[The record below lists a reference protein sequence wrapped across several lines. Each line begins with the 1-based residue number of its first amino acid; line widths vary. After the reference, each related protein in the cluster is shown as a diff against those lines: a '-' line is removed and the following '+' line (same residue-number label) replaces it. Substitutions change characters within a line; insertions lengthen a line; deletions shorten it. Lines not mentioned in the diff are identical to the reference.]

1 MRGKDTKGNWRT
13 PFNALVPTSPM
24 NNPGDYTEANAWQY
38 SWASSQHDVEGL
50 IDLLGSKEAFTNHL
64 DSFFTIQAEKDNKHL
79 GQEGMIGQYAH
90 GNEPSHHIAYLYAY
104 STHPIHGIE
113 LLKQICNQF
122 YSNKPNGITGNDD
135 CGQMSAWYILTTLGF
150 YPVNPANGEFV
161 FGYPQARKIKIRLPD
176 EKTFSI
182 ETIHSEQP
190 IKNIEISLDGSSIN
204 GKTINYKQIMNGG
217 NLIFKEN

>member
-1 MRGKDTKGNWRT
+1 M
-13 PFNALVPTSPM
+13 
-24 NNPGDYTEANAWQY
+24 
-38 SWASSQHDVEGL
+38 
-50 IDLLGSKEAFTNHL
+50 LGSKEAFTNHL

-113 LLKQICNQF
+113 LLKQTCNQF